1 MVSWSAVEDLGD
13 GIWRWTER
21 HPEWHPGEFGARV
34 VSFALVDGPRTLVID
49 PLVLTD
55 QEWERLDGVVAG
67 GVETLITI
75 PYHARSAE
83 AVRARYGG
91 SIWGHPAVAARLR
104 SARGFRPVTDV
115 DGFPAGVRA
124 FVVGSPRRFEMPLFV
139 ESKRALVF
147 GDVVVEDAGR
157 LRVWVQGPLDERRL
171 RWYRERYR
179 PTLETLL
186 EPDTRRVLVT
196 HGKPVLEDGR
206 RRLAEAIEAGPWYH
220 RPS

>member
-1 MVSWSAVEDLGD
+1 MVRWSAVEDLGD
-13 GIWRWTER
+13 GIWRWTVR

-34 VSFALVDGPRTLVID
+34 VSFALVDGARTLVVD
-49 PLVLTD
+49 PLVLD
-55 QEWERLDGVVAG
+55 DDWERLDGVVAG
-67 GVETLITI
+67 EVETLITI
-75 PYHARSAE
+75 PYHVRSAD

-91 SIWGHPAVAARLR
+91 SIWGHPAVARRLR
-104 SARGFRPVTDV
+104 SPRGFRPVTDAG
-115 DGFPAGVRA
+115 GFPAGVRA
-124 FVVGSPRRFEMPLFV
+124 FVVGSPRRFEMPLYV

-147 GDVVVEDAGR
+147 GDVVVEDGGR
-157 LRVWVQGPLDERRL
+157 LRAWVQGRLDERRL

-179 PTLETLL
+179 PTLEPLL

-206 RRLAEAIEAGPWYH
+206 RRLEEALAEPWYH